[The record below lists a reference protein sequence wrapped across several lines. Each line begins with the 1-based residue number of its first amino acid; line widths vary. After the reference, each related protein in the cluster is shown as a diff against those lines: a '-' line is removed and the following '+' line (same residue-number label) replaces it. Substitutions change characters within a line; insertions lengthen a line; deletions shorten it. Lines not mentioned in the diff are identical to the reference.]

1 VIPGKHY
8 KPEDFVEIAWRR
20 RWFVLVPF
28 VLIMAGTLIVTQLQP
43 DLYRSS
49 ALLLIVPQRIPENL
63 VRSTVT
69 TRLDERLSAIS
80 QEILSRTRLENIVQE
95 FDLYPNER
103 RRMIMEDVIEN
114 MRSKDIIF
122 SPPRSR
128 GGDAG
133 SFTISFEYTNPRT
146 AMLVTE
152 RLASLFIRENIE
164 NRAVLADQT
173 DQFLQ
178 SQLQEAERQLKD
190 REKKLEAFRR
200 TNPGLMPQQMEANQQ
215 ALQNT
220 QLQLQALQES
230 MNHDRDRQIWVQ
242 RQLADLAMAAASVP
256 AAVETGSPTPTPM
269 TATRQLEIANANL
282 KAMRLRYKPDHPD
295 IKQAERTIAELERKA
310 AAEALEQPVS
320 PVSSGVS
327 GADQARVSRLSDL
340 QGEEQMLQRR
350 IVERQ
355 EDERKLLAQMTVYRQ
370 RLEAAP
376 GVESELTQLMR
387 DYTTL
392 QNSYQ
397 SLLGKSQ
404 DAKVSANLERR
415 QIGEQF
421 KIIDSPRMPLRPTS
435 PNRLKYNLFGAF
447 GALAVGLGLAAL
459 LEYRDSSLRTEDDIV
474 TALSLPVLAMVPTMT
489 TKVER
494 LRRRRQRLL
503 LASSGAVALLLCI
516 GALAWKLPFL
526 KQWMW

>member
-1 VIPGKHY
+1 VIPGKQY

-20 RWFVLVPF
+20 RWFILAPF
-28 VLIMAGTLIVTQLQP
+28 VLIMAGTFTVTQLLP

-128 GGDAG
+128 GGDSG

-190 REKKLEAFRR
+190 REKKLEVFRR

-242 RQLADLAMAAASVP
+242 RQLADLAMASSVP
-256 AAVETGSPTPTPM
+256 ALPEPASATPAPM

-295 IKQAERTIAELERKA
+295 IKQVERTIAELERKA
-310 AAEALEQPVS
+310 AAEALEQPLS
-320 PVSSGVS
+320 PVTSGVS
-327 GADQARVSRLSDL
+327 GADQARASRLSDL
-340 QGEEQMLQRR
+340 QTEEQTLQRR
-350 IVERQ
+350 IAERQ

-392 QNSYQ
+392 QNLYQ

-415 QIGEQF
+415 QIGETF
-421 KIIDSPRMPLRPTS
+421 KIIDSPRMPQRPTS
-435 PNRLKYNLFGAF
+435 PNRLKYNLL
-447 GALAVGLGLAAL
+447 GALAALGVGLGLAAL

-494 LRRRRQRLL
+494 LKRRRQRLL

-516 GALAWKLPFL
+516 GALAWKFPFL
-526 KQWMW
+526 NQWMW

>member
-1 VIPGKHY
+1 VIPGKQY
-8 KPEDFVEIAWRR
+8 KPEVFVEIAWRR
-20 RWFVLVPF
+20 RWFILAPF
-28 VLIMAGTLIVTQLQP
+28 VLIMAGTFTVTQLLP

-103 RRMIMEDVIEN
+103 RRMIMEDVIEK

-128 GGDAG
+128 GGDSG

-242 RQLADLAMAAASVP
+242 RQLADLAMVASVP
-256 AAVETGSPTPTPM
+256 APFDTASATSTPM
-269 TATRQLEIANANL
+269 TATRQLEIAKANL

-295 IKQAERTIAELERKA
+295 IKQAERTIVELERKA
-310 AAEALEQPVS
+310 AAEALEQPLS

-327 GADQARVSRLSDL
+327 GPDQARASRLSDL
-340 QGEEQMLQRR
+340 QTEEQMLQRR

-415 QIGEQF
+415 QIGETF
-421 KIIDSPRMPLRPTS
+421 KIIDSPRMPQRPTS
-435 PNRLKYNLFGAF
+435 PNRLKYNLLGAVI
-447 GALAVGLGLAAL
+447 ALAMGLGLAAL

-489 TKVER
+489 TRVER
-494 LRRRRQRLL
+494 LKRRRQRLL
-503 LASSGAVALLLCI
+503 LASSGAVAVLLCI
-516 GALAWKLPFL
+516 GVLAWKFQLL
-526 KQWMW
+526 NEWMW

>member
-1 VIPGKHY
+1 
-8 KPEDFVEIAWRR
+8 
-20 RWFVLVPF
+20 
-28 VLIMAGTLIVTQLQP
+28 
-43 DLYRSS
+43 
-49 ALLLIVPQRIPENL
+49 
-63 VRSTVT
+63 
-69 TRLDERLSAIS
+69 
-80 QEILSRTRLENIVQE
+80 
-95 FDLYPNER
+95 
-103 RRMIMEDVIEN
+103 
-114 MRSKDIIF
+114 
-122 SPPRSR
+122 
-128 GGDAG
+128 
-133 SFTISFEYTNPRT
+133 
-146 AMLVTE
+146 MLVTE

-242 RQLADLAMAAASVP
+242 RQLADLAMVASLPAAAD
-256 AAVETGSPTPTPM
+256 TGSATPTPM
-269 TATRQLEIANANL
+269 TATRQLEIANATL

-295 IKQAERTIAELERKA
+295 IKQAERTIVELERKA

-320 PVSSGVS
+320 PMSSGPP
-327 GADQARVSRLSDL
+327 GADQAHLSRLSDL
-340 QGEEQMLQRR
+340 QTEEQMLQRR

-392 QNSYQ
+392 QNSY
-397 SLLGKSQ
+397 SHC
-404 DAKVSANLERR
+404 SARAR
-415 QIGEQF
+415 T
-421 KIIDSPRMPLRPTS
+421 PRYRPTS
-435 PNRLKYNLFGAF
+435 SGARSASSSRSSTARVCRSVRPARTASRYNLAAAIA
-447 GALAVGLGLAAL
+447 ALAVGLGLAAL

-474 TALSLPVLAMVPTMT
+474 TALSLPVLALVPTMT
-489 TKVER
+489 TRVER
-494 LRRRRQRLL
+494 GKRRRQRLL
-503 LASSGAVALLLCI
+503 LASSGAVVVLLCI
-516 GALAWKLPFL
+516 GVLAWKFKFL
-526 KQWMW
+526 NEWMW

>member
-340 QGEEQMLQRR
+340 QGE
-350 IVERQ
+350 
-355 EDERKLLAQMTVYRQ
+355 
-370 RLEAAP
+370 
-376 GVESELTQLMR
+376 
-387 DYTTL
+387 
-392 QNSYQ
+392 
-397 SLLGKSQ
+397 
-404 DAKVSANLERR
+404 
-415 QIGEQF
+415 
-421 KIIDSPRMPLRPTS
+421 
-435 PNRLKYNLFGAF
+435 
-447 GALAVGLGLAAL
+447 
-459 LEYRDSSLRTEDDIV
+459 
-474 TALSLPVLAMVPTMT
+474 
-489 TKVER
+489 
-494 LRRRRQRLL
+494 
-503 LASSGAVALLLCI
+503 
-516 GALAWKLPFL
+516 
-526 KQWMW
+526 